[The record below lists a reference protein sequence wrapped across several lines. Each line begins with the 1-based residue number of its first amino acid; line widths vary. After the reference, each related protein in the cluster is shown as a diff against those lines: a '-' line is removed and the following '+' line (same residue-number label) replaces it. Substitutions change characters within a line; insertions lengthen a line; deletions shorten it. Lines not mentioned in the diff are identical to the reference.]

1 MPSYAAQDRP
11 KRHSGGYDSYDMGYK
26 DGYGG
31 YGDRSDS
38 YGSYDSYGYSSYGG
52 GGGGCHSCCH
62 LGNNYNDLLIPLI
75 LAAAAG
81 AAGFLGGYFF
91 NNNNNGRRSLD
102 TEAEAAQTVLQ
113 GTDIYTVPLFNPHL

>member
-1 MPSYAAQDRP
+1 MT
-11 KRHSGGYDSYDMGYK
+11 
-26 DGYGG
+26 
-31 YGDRSDS
+31 
-38 YGSYDSYGYSSYGG
+38 
-52 GGGGCHSCCH
+52 
-62 LGNNYNDLLIPLI
+62 LYNDLLIPLI

-113 GTDIYTVPLFNPHL
+113 GTVQISTQYCYFI